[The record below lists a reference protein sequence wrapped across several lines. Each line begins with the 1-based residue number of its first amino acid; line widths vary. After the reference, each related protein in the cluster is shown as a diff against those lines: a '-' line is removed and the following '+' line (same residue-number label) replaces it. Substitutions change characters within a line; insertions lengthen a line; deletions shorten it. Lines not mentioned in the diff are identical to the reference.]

1 MEKQTTKKEKKRGTH
16 SIKLILQKEENGH
29 QEKGNQDIS

>member
-1 MEKQTTKKEKKRGTH
+1 MEKQTTKKEKGRH
-16 SIKLILQKEENGH
+16 SIKLILQQEENGH